1 MMNGRDRAGKPKQ
14 KPVSSRRCFDWEEYL
29 RTRQIR
35 RRISGV
41 LLFVGIACLLLLSVV
56 LFRGEHYLLVGF
68 GGVLLILVL
77 FFGQYERR
85 KPRAR
90 EVVLL
95 STLTA
100 LCVVMNEICTHTIP
114 LHAGTTMVVICGIGL
129 GPEAGFLIGAMSRL
143 VCNFFDGQG
152 PWTPWQMAAW
162 GMVGYLSGMAFNKIE
177 RRKTGESLAKRLS
190 LEKGR
195 SFRVIMGPVLCILFA
210 WVLAYIVFVLR
221 GSAEESFFGW
231 RLYLYGIAG
240 LATGCVLQRK
250 KLPVDDITTTVF
262 TFFVVFL
269 LYGGIMNFAAMLMTY
284 TADPDGSAIS
294 WETLKALYLTGA
306 PYDAAHAGT
315 AALCMF
321 LFGDSI
327 LQKLERI
334 QGKFGITL

>member
-1 MMNGRDRAGKPKQ
+1 MKKQRKETGKGMD
-14 KPVSSRRCFDWEEYL
+14 VSCRRRFDWEEYL
-29 RTRQIR
+29 REKAKR
-35 RRISGV
+35 RRWNGLFLFVAVAI
-41 LLFVGIACLLLLSVV
+41 LLFVSAVLLQG
-56 LFRGEHYLLVGF
+56 RHYLFMGF
-68 GGVLLILVL
+68 GVVILILVL

-90 EVVLL
+90 EIVLL

-100 LCVVMNEICTHTIP
+100 LCVVMNEICAHTIP

-129 GPEAGFLIGAMSRL
+129 GPEAGFLVGALSRL

-162 GMVGYLSGMAFNKIE
+162 GMVGYLSGMAFNKVE
-177 RRKTGESLAKRLS
+177 RRRTGETLARRLS

-195 SFRVIMGPVLCILFA
+195 TFRVIMGPVLCILFA
-210 WVLAYIVFVLR
+210 WVLAYVVFLLR
-221 GSAEESFFGW
+221 DNPDGQSFFGW
-231 RLYLYGIAG
+231 RLYIYGIVG
-240 LATGCVLQRK
+240 LAVGCVLQRK

-269 LYGGIMNFAAMLMTY
+269 LYGGLMNFATMLMTY
-284 TADPDGSAIS
+284 PADPSAGQVS

-334 QGKFGITL
+334 QGKFGITM

>member
-1 MMNGRDRAGKPKQ
+1 MKQSGQISGRQ
-14 KPVSSRRCFDWEEYL
+14 FDWEEYL
-29 RTRQIR
+29 RQRSR
-35 RRISGV
+35 RRVTSGILLLMSV
-41 LLFVGIACLLLLSVV
+41 VALLFVSTVLL
-56 LFRGEHYLLVGF
+56 RGRYYLLMGF
-68 GGVLLILVL
+68 GVVLLILVL

-85 KPRAR
+85 KPQAR

-100 LCVVMNEICTHTIP
+100 LCVVMNEICAHTIP

-177 RRKTGESLAKRLS
+177 RRRTGETLARRLS

-195 SFRVIMGPVLCILFA
+195 RFRVVMGPVLCILSA
-210 WVLAYIVFVLR
+210 WVLAYVVYLFR
-221 GSAEESFFGW
+221 RSPGENFFGW
-231 RLYLYGIAG
+231 RLYFYG
-240 LATGCVLQRK
+240 LAGMAAGCILQRK

-269 LYGGIMNFAAMLMTY
+269 LYGGVMNFAAMLMT
-284 TADPDGSAIS
+284 TMQRMPVRRRCVCSFS
-294 WETLKALYLTGA
+294 
-306 PYDAAHAGT
+306 GT
-315 AALCMF
+315 AFYKSWSVYKGNLGLHCRQ
-321 LFGDSI
+321 SI
-327 LQKLERI
+327 RI
-334 QGKFGITL
+334 GGSK

>member
-1 MMNGRDRAGKPKQ
+1 
-14 KPVSSRRCFDWEEYL
+14 
-29 RTRQIR
+29 
-35 RRISGV
+35 
-41 LLFVGIACLLLLSVV
+41 
-56 LFRGEHYLLVGF
+56 
-68 GGVLLILVL
+68 
-77 FFGQYERR
+77 
-85 KPRAR
+85 
-90 EVVLL
+90 
-95 STLTA
+95 
-100 LCVVMNEICTHTIP
+100 MNEICAHTIP

-129 GPEAGFLIGAMSRL
+129 GPEAGLLIGAMSRL
-143 VCNFFDGQG
+143 VCNFFDGPG

-162 GMVGYLSGMAFNKIE
+162 GMVGYLSGLAFNKVE
-177 RRKTGESLAKRLS
+177 RRRTGETLARHLS

-195 SFRVIMGPVLCILFA
+195 TFRVLMGPVLSVLFA
-210 WVLAYIVFVLR
+210 WVLAYIVFLFR
-221 GSAEESFFGW
+221 NDPGEQSFFGW
-231 RLYLYGIAG
+231 RLYFYGIAG
-240 LATGCVLQRK
+240 LAAGCVLQRK

-269 LYGGIMNFAAMLMTY
+269 LYGGLMNFAAMLMTY
-284 TADPDGSAIS
+284 PADSSAGDIS